1 MKPLNQQATKIFNLI
16 VEGLKELGDH
26 KKIDNAPGAFM
37 ALSVELIDQWPEGN
51 IFSLAHYYEQNGD
64 LMRDPDMTF
73 LVSNGTFH
81 GSKFIAGLV
90 FPASYRQDG
99 LGIDQQSLF
108 YEDNNGIHSLRI
120 CKKWQA
126 DHAVF
131 ANTWMRNIKAQQ
143 HI

>member
-1 MKPLNQQATKIFNLI
+1 MKTLNQASTKIFNLI
-16 VEGLKELGDH
+16 VDGLKEPGDH
-26 KKIDNAPGAFM
+26 KKLDNAPGAFM
-37 ALSVELIDQWPEGN
+37 ALSVELIDQWPEGS
-51 IFSLAHYYEQNGD
+51 IISLAHYYEQNGD

-73 LVSNGTFH
+73 LISN

-120 CKKWQA
+120 CKHWQA
-126 DHAVF
+126 DHAAF
-131 ANTWMRNIKAQQ
+131 ANVWMRNIKEQQ
-143 HI
+143 GI